1 MALTEKE
8 RLKKLSKANTSK
20 KLYDLYQEVFN
31 DEFPIVELRNPMDK
45 LELLIDAIETN
56 KKVQGVELP
65 ESYNI

>member
-1 MALTEKE
+1 MALTEKD

-20 KLYDLYQEVFN
+20 KLYDLYQEIFN

-56 KKVQGVELP
+56 KKVKGVELP
-65 ESYNI
+65 KGYNI